1 MCLAEPKYTIYKH
14 VRFKDGSWRYCRAAL
29 YANHRIKTDVVTV
42 GGREEKHPE
51 GNYYIACSG
60 KWIPAGADALTAQRQ
75 QHALLS
81 GNALEYELYSG
92 RSVPKADV
100 VQPQEPVTNGRKKVK
115 DEISKCLEDMV
126 ASKRPGKS
134 VRMNRNFLNAFANLI
149 GKEYADEYKR
159 EDVIKF
165 RNDLLDDGY
174 ARKYIDTQMDFV
186 LTFFRHWLKMPIQME
201 RGDRLEYV
209 ANPPEPYPD
218 EEIIAMER
226 RAKGEFNLLVRL
238 YRSTG
243 CRLQEITH
251 LCDTDVNPHTKTIF
265 IHEKPCTDCPDCRDR
280 GGIWRPRTPAGT
292 REIPISDSLVEELLA
307 LGKGL
312 LFPGK
317 HSKVELHM
325 LREIQRAVKGSGV
338 RKVKMHRFRDTF
350 AVNKLRDGVD
360 VRTLQRWL
368 GYETVEQVM
377 EYCAWLDS
385 QGEAARRH
393 ANKED
398 VRYQAAALPAP
409 CGKLTLDEK
418 EDRLAEMN
426 KKEEKEKSTTSK
438 PASPKTAKV
447 IPNDTVGVVV
457 TGTPSF

>member
-1 MCLAEPKYTIYKH
+1 MAQPKYTIYKY
-14 VRFKDGSWRYCRAAL
+14 VRLKDGSWRYRRAAL
-29 YANHRIKTDVVTV
+29 YANHTIKPDVVTV
-42 GGREEKHPE
+42 GGKEEKHPE
-51 GNYYIACSG
+51 GNYYLSCAG
-60 KWIPAGADALTAQRQ
+60 QWIPAGPDALKAQRQ

-81 GNALEYELYSG
+81 GNSLKYERYSG
-92 RSVPKADV
+92 RPAPKLDA
-100 VQPQEPVTNGRKKVK
+100 VQPQEPIASGRKRVK
-115 DEISKCLEDMV
+115 DEIPEYLNDMI
-126 ASKRPGKS
+126 AAKRPGKS
-134 VRMNRNFLNAFANLI
+134 VRMNRNFLNAFAKLI
-149 GKEYADEYKR
+149 GKEYADEYNR
-159 EDVIKF
+159 DDVVKF
-165 RNDLLDDGY
+165 RNALVDKGY
-174 ARKYIDTQMDFV
+174 EKKYIDTQMDFV
-186 LTFFRHWLKMPIQME
+186 LTFFRHWIKLPIQME
-201 RGDRLEYV
+201 RGDRLKYA
-209 ANPPEPYPD
+209 ANLPEPYAD

-226 RAKGEFNLLVRL
+226 TAKSKFNLLARL

-251 LCDTDVNPHTKTIF
+251 LHYMDVNPHTKTIF

-280 GGIWRPRTPAGT
+280 GGVWRPKTPAGT

-317 HSKVELHM
+317 HGKVEQHM

-338 RKVKMHRFRDTF
+338 PKVKMHRFRDTF

-368 GYETVEQVM
+368 GHETVEQVM

-385 QGEAARRH
+385 NSEEARRH

-398 VRYQAAALPAP
+398 IRYQGAALPVQ
-409 CGKLTLDEK
+409 CGKLTLAEEK
-418 EDRLAEMN
+418 VPAAEMN
-426 KKEEKEKSTTSK
+426 KKTEQENSTRNG
-438 PASPKTAKV
+438 PVSPTAVKV
-447 IPNDTVGVVV
+447 ILNEIGTVVV